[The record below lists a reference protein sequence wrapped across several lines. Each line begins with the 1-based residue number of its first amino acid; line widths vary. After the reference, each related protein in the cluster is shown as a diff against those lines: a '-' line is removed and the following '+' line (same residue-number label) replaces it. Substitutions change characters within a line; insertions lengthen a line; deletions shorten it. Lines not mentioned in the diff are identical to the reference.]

1 MSTNDEGQSV
11 SPNDAKPLVISRQSL
26 IDALGKIC
34 GGKYFFVGY
43 CNGSSD
49 FALSAE
55 KSEEDLADEIIE
67 AVSDGL

>member
-1 MSTNDEGQSV
+1 MSTNVEGQFV

-34 GGKYFFVGY
+34 GDEYFFVGY
-43 CNGSSD
+43 CNGSHD
-49 FALSAE
+49 FSLSE
-55 KSEEDLADEIIE
+55 RSEEDLADAIID